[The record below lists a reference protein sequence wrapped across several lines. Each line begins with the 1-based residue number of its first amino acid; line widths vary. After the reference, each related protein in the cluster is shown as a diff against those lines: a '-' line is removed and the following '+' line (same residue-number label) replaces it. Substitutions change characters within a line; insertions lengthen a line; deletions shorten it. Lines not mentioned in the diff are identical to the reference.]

1 MPHRY
6 KELKV
11 WQKGM
16 DLAEEVHRFGQAF
29 PKHEVYSL
37 TSQIGRAANSV
48 PLNIAEGAGCR
59 TDPEFAQFLGFAF
72 RSCHEVGTAA
82 ELAVRFGYVS
92 RNTADAMIAQAEE
105 VANMLYALMR
115 RLDGG

>member
-16 DLAEEVHRFGQAF
+16 DLAEDVHRFSRAF
-29 PKHEVYSL
+29 PKEEMYSL

-72 RSCHEVGTAA
+72 RSCHEVATAA
-82 ELAVRFGYVS
+82 ELAVRFGYVA
-92 RNTADAMIAQAEE
+92 RAIADGMIAQAEE
-105 VANMLYALMR
+105 LANMLYALMR
-115 RLDGG
+115 RVDGE